1 MTSSIRP
8 PDELANVLTHGLGL
22 LLSFLAAG
30 SLMTHV
36 ADQSVRVRI
45 GCGVYSVTLVLVYGS
60 STLSHLFYNVN
71 WRGRFRTLDQACIF
85 LLIAG
90 TYTPF
95 AMVYM
100 NHGEWWLLLLVM
112 WLVALVGVLRV
123 LLVRDLPRI
132 DKVLYGVLGMLPAIA
147 LPDLSRV
154 ASAALIAWIV
164 AGGACYLLGTI
175 FLRLSSVVRYAHAVW
190 HVMVIMGS
198 ACHYRAVVLAVAA
211 EQVLG

>member
-8 PDELANVLTHGLGL
+8 PDELANVLTHTLGL

-30 SLMTHV
+30 SLMTSV
-36 ADQSVRVRI
+36 ADQPVGI
-45 GCGVYSVTLVLVYGS
+45 KTGCGVYSVALVLVYGS
-60 STLSHLFYNVN
+60 STLSHLFYDVN

-100 NHGEWWLLLLVM
+100 NRGEWWLLLALM
-112 WLVALVGVLRV
+112 WLVALIGVWRV

-132 DKVLYGVLGMLPAIA
+132 DKVLYGVLGLLPVIVLPALA
-147 LPDLSRV
+147 RV
-154 ASAALIAWIV
+154 APAALITWIV

-175 FLRLSSVVRYAHAVW
+175 FLRLSPVVRYAHAVW

-198 ACHYRAVVLAVAA
+198 ACHYQAVVLAVAA
-211 EQVLG
+211 DQVQG